1 MDSTELSQYK
11 ELFLT
16 EMEEQLQLMEEDL
29 LRLEQE
35 GESQAVIQSLFRV
48 AHTIKGSSAVMG
60 FQPVKML
67 THEMEHVLDKVRN
80 REQQI
85 TTELT
90 DLLFQC
96 LDHLQMM
103 KEDLVQGEESS
114 VNIDSLTEQLAQALT
129 APGQK
134 LPEAVPVN
142 SLAGVQ
148 ETHQLKLAVTI
159 AASCEMKLARSLL
172 ILQQLQEHAEVI
184 KCSPSPEEGL
194 DDSRYECLQ
203 ITCAA
208 AMNGRQLQAY
218 ILSLMDVEQ
227 AEVSAT
233 LEQENEKES
242 PPAEKKRK
250 VQSSVRVNVEQLEH
264 LMNLVGELVIDQT
277 RIHQVKGR
285 LARKYQADE
294 DIEELEFVSDHVN
307 KVVSDLQNNIMKA
320 RMIPIEQLFNRFP
333 RMIRD
338 LNQSLQKEVELI
350 LTGTETELDRSLIE
364 EIGDP
369 LIHLIRN
376 AMDHGLEAPAIR
388 AQKGKPLK
396 GQLRIA
402 AAHEDNQVVITVED
416 DGAGIDPDRIRQTAV
431 QKQLIAPEEAAQ
443 LTDQEAVQLIFHS
456 GFSTAS
462 QVSEVSGRGVG
473 MDIVRSH
480 IEKLNGLIDIDTCLG
495 RGTCFRIKLP
505 LTLAIIVGL
514 LVRVRE
520 QTYIIPMSNIAEIV
534 RAASEDIQTIRGQ
547 PAILLRNQ
555 VIPIAWVHDHFRIP
569 RIESERDTIP
579 LVIVGSAEKRLAL
592 AVDELIGNQEI
603 VIKTLGNYVGKVDGI
618 AGATILGDGKV
629 ALILEIPSFI
639 HGAGGNR

>member
-443 LTDQEAVQLIFHS
+443 LTDQEAVQLIFYS

-569 RIESERDTIP
+569 RVESGRDTIP

-639 HGAGGNR
+639 HGAGGTR